1 MKIILFLLIT
11 HFSFFIGLAQRYT
24 ISGYISDIKTGEK
37 LIAASVYDTISK
49 KGAITNNYGFYSLTL
64 AEGKVAL
71 IVSYVGYSLKVE
83 SFELKSNITK
93 NISLNPTIE
102 LNEIEVVAERETKH
116 VESSQMSI
124 TQIPIQ
130 TIKSLPVFFSE
141 ADILKT
147 IQLLPGVQS
156 GGEGT
161 SGLYVRGG
169 GPDQNLIL
177 LDGVP
182 VYNCDH
188 LFGFFSVFNSDAI
201 QNITLIKGG
210 FPARFGGR
218 LSSVLDIR
226 MKEGNL
232 NEYHGNFSIG
242 LISSKFMLEGPLIKK
257 KSSFVVSARRTYID
271 ILAQPIIRSIND
283 GTSGGY
289 YFYDVNTKLNY
300 IFSNTNRLF
309 LSIYWGNDRA
319 YSKDKDQYIDQGI
332 SYENKEK
339 AWLGWGNMI
348 TAIRWNHLFTPKL
361 FCNVTATFS
370 RYRFQVGMESNTK
383 QNNNGI
389 ISNSSYA
396 YKYFSGIYDFASK
409 IDFDYH
415 PSPNHNIIFGVSEI
429 YHTFSPGVNVFKGEE
444 NNDPSSKIDTSFG
457 NSNIYANEIALFIED
472 DININALL
480 KANIG
485 VHQSMFLVRDK
496 FYSNTQPRLSI
507 RYLMHEKWSIKAAY
521 TQMNQYINLL
531 SNSGIGLPTDLWL
544 PSTDRIKPQASQQ
557 WAFGIFN
564 LPAKG
569 FEASIEGYYKT
580 MKNLIEYKEGATFF
594 STGQS
599 WEDKIEMGNGWAYG
613 TEFFIKKTKGKTTGW
628 IGYTLAWSWRKF
640 DNLNFGKTFPY
651 RYDRRHDISIAITQS
666 ISEKFDI
673 GAVWIYGTGNA
684 VSLPIEQYPTLEYP
698 NTAQNYY
705 YDYYQ
710 NNNVQYYDGRNGFRM
725 PAYHRLDLSFNM
737 HKKLKKA
744 KRTWTIGI
752 YNVYNRK
759 NPYYLYFGYDDH
771 NKKRLTQ
778 ISLFPMLPSFSYSL
792 TF

>member
-1 MKIILFLLIT
+1 MKNIFFVIA
-11 HFSFFIGLAQRYT
+11 FSFLFNLAFAQRYT

-37 LIAASVYDTISK
+37 LISASVYDTISK

-64 AEGKVAL
+64 PEGKVAL
-71 IVSYVGYSLKVE
+71 IVSYVGYSFKTDF
-83 SFELKSNITK
+83 FELKSNITK
-93 NISLNPTIE
+93 NLALNPTIE
-102 LNEIEVVAERETKH
+102 LNEVEVVAERETKH

-124 TQIPIQ
+124 TQLPIQ

-201 QNITLIKGG
+201 QNVTLIKGG
-210 FPARFGGR
+210 FPARYGGR

-232 NEYHGNFSIG
+232 NEFHGTFSIG
-242 LISSKFMLEGPLIKK
+242 LISSKFMIEGPLAQK
-257 KSSFVVSARRTYID
+257 KSSFIVSARRTYID
-271 ILAQPIIRSIND
+271 LLAQPIIRSMGD

-289 YFYDVNTKLNY
+289 YFFDVNSKLNY
-300 IFSNTNRLF
+300 VFSDTNRLF
-309 LSIYWGNDRA
+309 LSIYWGNDKA
-319 YSKDKDQYIDQGI
+319 YSKYKDKYIDQGI

-339 AWLGWGNMI
+339 ASLGWGNVI
-348 TAIRWNHLFTPKL
+348 AAVRWNHLFTPKL
-361 FCNVTATFS
+361 FSNVTATFS

-383 QNNNGI
+383 QNNNGN
-389 ISNSSYA
+389 ISNSSFA
-396 YKYFSGIYDFASK
+396 YQYYSGIYDFAGK

-444 NNDPSSKIDTSFG
+444 NNDPSTKIDTSFG
-457 NSNIYANEIALFIED
+457 NSNIYAHEIALFFED
-472 DININALL
+472 DININALF

-485 VHQSMFLVRDK
+485 LHQSMFSVRNK
-496 FYSNTQPRLSI
+496 FYTNTQPRLSI
-507 RYLMHEKWSIKAAY
+507 RYLMHEKWSLKAAY

-557 WAFGIFN
+557 WALGLFN
-564 LPAKG
+564 VPAKG
-569 FEASIEGYYKT
+569 YEASIELYYKT

-594 STGQS
+594 SEGES
-599 WEDKIEMGNGWAYG
+599 WEDKIEMGKGWAYG
-613 TEFFIKKTKGKTTGW
+613 AEFFIKKNKGKTTGW

-640 DNLNFGKTFPY
+640 DHLNFGKAFPY
-651 RYDRRHDISIAITQS
+651 RYDRRHDISIAITHTLD
-666 ISEKFDI
+666 EKFDI
-673 GAVWIYGTGNA
+673 GAVWVYGTGNA
-684 VSLPIEQYPTLEYP
+684 VSLPIEQYPMIEFPSMPQY
-698 NTAQNYY
+698 N
-705 YDYYQ
+705 YDYQ
-710 NNNVQYYDGRNGFRM
+710 ENNVQYYDGRNGFRM

-744 KRTWTIGI
+744 TRTWSIGI

-759 NPYYLYFGYDDH
+759 NPYYLYFGYDEQGR
-771 NKKRLTQ
+771 KRLTQ
-778 ISLFPMLPSFSYSL
+778 ISLFPIIPSFSYSL

>member
-1 MKIILFLLIT
+1 MKISLFVIA
-11 HFSFFIGLAQRYT
+11 FSFLINFTLAQRFT
-24 ISGYISDIKTGEK
+24 ISGYVSDVKTGEK
-37 LIAASVYDTISK
+37 LISASVYDTISK

-64 AEGKVAL
+64 PEGNVAL
-71 IVSYVGYSLKVE
+71 IVSYVGYSPKA
-83 SFELKSNITK
+83 ELFDLNSNTTK
-93 NISLNPTIE
+93 NIALHPTIE
-102 LNEIEVVAERETKH
+102 LKEVEVVAERETKH

-124 TQIPIQ
+124 TQIPIH

-210 FPARFGGR
+210 FPARYGGR

-232 NEYHGNFSIG
+232 NEFHGTFSLG
-242 LISSKFMLEGPLIKK
+242 LISSKFMLEGPLAKN

-271 ILAQPIIRSIND
+271 ILAQPIIRSMGN

-289 YFYDVNTKLNY
+289 YFYDINSKFNY
-300 IFSNTNRLF
+300 IFSDTNRLF
-309 LSIYWGNDRA
+309 LSIYWGNDKA
-319 YSKDKDQYIDQGI
+319 YSKYKDKYIDQGT

-339 AWLGWGNMI
+339 ASLGWGNMI
-348 TAIRWNHLFTPKL
+348 TAIRWNHLFNPKL
-361 FCNVTATFS
+361 FSNVTATFS
-370 RYRFQVGMESNTK
+370 RYRFQVGLESNNQ
-383 QNNNGI
+383 QNDNGT
-389 ISNSSYA
+389 ISNSEYA
-396 YKYFSGIYDFASK
+396 YKYFSGIYDFAGK

-429 YHTFSPGVNVFKGEE
+429 YHTFSPGVNVFKGEQ
-444 NNDPSSKIDTSFG
+444 NNDPSTKIDTSFG
-457 NSNIYANEIALFIED
+457 NSNIYANEIALFFED
-472 DININALL
+472 DININALF

-485 VHQSMFLVRDK
+485 IHQSMFLVRNK
-496 FYSNTQPRLSI
+496 FYSNTQPRLSL
-507 RYLMHEKWSIKAAY
+507 RYLMHENWSLKAAY

-557 WAFGIFN
+557 WALGVFN
-564 LPAKG
+564 VPAKG
-569 FEASIEGYYKT
+569 YEASVELYYKT

-594 STGQS
+594 SEGES
-599 WEDKIEMGNGWAYG
+599 WEDKIEMGNGRAYG
-613 TEFFIKKTKGKTTGW
+613 AEFFIKKTKGKTTGW

-640 DNLNFGKTFPY
+640 ENLNFGKAFPY
-651 RYDRRHDISIAITQS
+651 RYDRRHDISIAITHTIDEQ
-666 ISEKFDI
+666 FDI
-673 GAVWIYGTGNA
+673 GAVWVYGTGNA
-684 VSLPIEQYPTLEYP
+684 VSLPIEQYPMLEFP
-698 NTAQNYY
+698 SMPQNNYY
-705 YDYYQ
+705 TEYDY
-710 NNNVQYYDGRNGFRM
+710 NNVQYYDGRNGFRM

-744 KRTWTIGI
+744 TRTWSIGI

-759 NPYYLYFGYDDH
+759 NPYYLYFGYDDQGR
-771 NKKRLTQ
+771 KRLTQ
-778 ISLFPMLPSFSYSL
+778 ISLFPIIPSFSYSL

>member
-1 MKIILFLLIT
+1 MKTIGILTLFLFT
-11 HFSFFIGLAQRYT
+11 TMLAVSQRYT
-24 ISGYISDIKTGEK
+24 ISGYISDVKTGEK

-64 AEGKVAL
+64 PEGKVAL
-71 IVSYVGYSLKVE
+71 IVSYVGYSLKTDV
-83 SFELKSNITK
+83 FELKSNIVK
-93 NISLNPTIE
+93 NIMLNPTIE
-102 LNEIEVVAERETKH
+102 LKEVEIVAERAKH
-116 VESSQMSI
+116 VESSQMSM

-201 QNITLIKGG
+201 QNVTLIKGG
-210 FPARFGGR
+210 FPARYGGR

-232 NEYHGNFSIG
+232 NEYHGTFSIG
-242 LISSKFMLEGPLIKK
+242 LISSKFMMEGPLIKK

-271 ILAQPIIRSIND
+271 ILAQPIIRSAGD

-300 IFSNTNRLF
+300 IFSDTNRLF
-309 LSIYWGNDRA
+309 LSIYLGNDKA
-319 YSKDKDQYIDQGI
+319 YSKIKDQYNDNGI
-332 SYENKEK
+332 NYENKEK
-339 AWLGWGNMI
+339 ASLSWGNII
-348 TAIRWNHLFTPKL
+348 TALRWNHLFTPKL
-361 FCNVTATFS
+361 FSNVTATFS
-370 RYRFQVGMESNTK
+370 RYRFQVGMESNTQ
-383 QNNNGI
+383 QNNNGS
-389 ISNSSYA
+389 ISKSSFA
-396 YKYFSGIYDFASK
+396 YKYFSGIYDFAGK

-415 PSPNHNIIFGVSEI
+415 PSPNHNIIFGASEI

-444 NNDPSSKIDTSFG
+444 NNDPTTKIDTSFG
-457 NSNIYANEIALFIED
+457 NSNIFAHEIALFIED
-472 DININALL
+472 DITINALL

-485 VHQSMFLVRDK
+485 IHQSMFLVRNK
-496 FYSNTQPRLSI
+496 FYSNTQPRLSL
-507 RYLMHEKWSIKAAY
+507 RYLMHEKWSLKAAY
-521 TQMNQYINLL
+521 SQMNQYINLL

-544 PSTDRIKPQASQQ
+544 PSTNRIKPQASQQ
-557 WAFGIFN
+557 WALGIFN
-564 LPAKG
+564 VPAKG

-594 STGQS
+594 SEGES

-613 TEFFIKKTKGKTTGW
+613 AEFFFKKNKGKTTGW

-640 DNLNFGKTFPY
+640 EKLNFGKSFPY
-651 RYDRRHDISIAITQS
+651 RYDRRHDISIAITHF
-666 ISEKFDI
+666 INEKIDI
-673 GAVWIYGTGNA
+673 GVVWVYGTGNA
-684 VSLPIEQYPTLEYP
+684 VSLPIEQYPMLEFP
-698 NTAQNYY
+698 SMPQNGYY
-705 YDYYQ
+705 YEP
-710 NNNVQYYDGRNGFRM
+710 NMVEYYDGRNGFRM
-725 PAYHRLDLSFNM
+725 PPYHRLDLSFNM
-737 HKKLKKA
+737 HKKLKRA
-744 KRTWTIGI
+744 ERTWSIGI

-759 NPYYLYFGYDDH
+759 NPYYLYFSYDEQG
-771 NKKRLTQ
+771 NKRLTQ
-778 ISLFPMLPSFSYSL
+778 ISLFPIIPSFSYNL

>member
-1 MKIILFLLIT
+1 MKTFGFLTIFLL
-11 HFSFFIGLAQRYT
+11 SAFFALSQRYT
-24 ISGYISDIKTGEK
+24 ISGYISDAKTGEK

-64 AEGKVAL
+64 PEGKVAL
-71 IVSYVGYSLKVE
+71 IVSYVGYSLKAE
-83 SFELKSNITK
+83 AFELKNNIVKNIT
-93 NISLNPTIE
+93 LNPTIE
-102 LNEIEVVAERETKH
+102 LKEIEVVAEREKH
-116 VESSQMSI
+116 VESSQMSMM
-124 TQIPIQ
+124 QIPIQ

-182 VYNCDH
+182 IYNCDH
-188 LFGFFSVFNSDAI
+188 LFGFFSIFNSDAI

-210 FPARFGGR
+210 FPARYGGR

-232 NEYHGNFSIG
+232 NEYHGTFTIG
-242 LISSKFMLEGPLIKK
+242 LISSKIMMEGPLIKR
-257 KSSFVVSARRTYID
+257 KSSFVISARRTYID
-271 ILAQPIIRSIND
+271 ILAQPIIRSASD

-289 YFYDVNTKLNY
+289 YFYDLNAKFNY
-300 IFSNTNRLF
+300 IFSDTNRLF
-309 LSIYWGNDRA
+309 LSIYLGNDKA
-319 YSKDKDQYIDQGI
+319 YSKIKEKFIDNGVK
-332 SYENKEK
+332 YENKEK
-339 AWLGWGNMI
+339 ASLGWGNII
-348 TAIRWNHLFTPKL
+348 TALRWNHLFTPKL
-361 FCNVTATFS
+361 FSNVTATFS
-370 RYRFQVGMESNTK
+370 RYRFQVGMESSTK
-383 QNNNGI
+383 QNDNGTI
-389 ISNSSYA
+389 MNSSYA
-396 YKYFSGIYDFASK
+396 YKYFSGIYDFAGK

-415 PSPNHNIIFGVSEI
+415 PSPNHNIIFGAAEI
-429 YHTFSPGVNVFKGEE
+429 YHTFSPGINVFKGEE
-444 NNDPSSKIDTSFG
+444 NNNPSTKIDTSFG
-457 NSNIYANEIALFIED
+457 NSNIYAHEIALFIED
-472 DININALL
+472 DITINALL

-485 VHQSMFLVRDK
+485 IHQSMFFVRNK
-496 FYSNTQPRLSI
+496 FYSYTQPRLSI
-507 RYLMHEKWSIKAAY
+507 RYLMHEKWSLKAAY
-521 TQMNQYINLL
+521 SKMNQYINLL

-557 WAFGIFN
+557 WALGIFN
-564 LPAKG
+564 VPAKG

-594 STGQS
+594 SEGES

-613 TEFFIKKTKGKTTGW
+613 AEFFFKKTKGKTTGW

-640 DNLNFGKTFPY
+640 ENLNFGQSFSY
-651 RYDRRHDISIAITQS
+651 RYDRRHDISIAITHT
-666 ISEKFDI
+666 INEKFDI
-673 GAVWIYGTGNA
+673 GAIWVYGTGNA
-684 VSLPIEQYPTLEYP
+684 ISLPIEQYPMLEYP
-698 NTAQNYY
+698 PIPLNGYY
-705 YDYYQ
+705 YEP
-710 NNNVQYYDGRNGFRM
+710 NMVEYYDGRNGFRM

-744 KRTWTIGI
+744 ERTWSIGI

-759 NPYYLYFGYDDH
+759 NPYYLYFSYDEQGR
-771 NKKRLTQ
+771 KRLTQ
-778 ISLFPMLPSFSYSL
+778 ISLFPIIPSFSYSL